1 MLLTFELREAF
12 SDLSPDEIP
21 AHRFLKSIYN
31 ITIERGWSQL
41 KIQFCD
47 NVKIFWERGE
57 VDGVYNPNSKEHM

>member
-1 MLLTFELREAF
+1 MSVDEL
-12 SDLSPDEIP
+12 P

-47 NVKIFWERGE
+47 NVKEFWARGE
-57 VDGVYNPNSKEHM
+57 LDGIYDPDNSRHM